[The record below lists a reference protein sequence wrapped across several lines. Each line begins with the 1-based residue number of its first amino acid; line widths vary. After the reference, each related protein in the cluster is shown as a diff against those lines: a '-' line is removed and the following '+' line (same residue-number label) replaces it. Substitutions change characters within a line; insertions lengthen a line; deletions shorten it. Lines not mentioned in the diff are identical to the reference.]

1 MVTGNFKA
9 IPAFLGGSGG
19 YQFCLKTGNHLVT
32 GNPNAVGALGV
43 LAASLLPRSSSSR
56 TALLLCLAPPL

>member
-32 GNPNAVGALGV
+32 GNPNAVGALGFQ
-43 LAASLLPRSSSSR
+43 AAPFLPRHGNKR
-56 TALLLCLAPPL
+56 TAHSPYPTPPL